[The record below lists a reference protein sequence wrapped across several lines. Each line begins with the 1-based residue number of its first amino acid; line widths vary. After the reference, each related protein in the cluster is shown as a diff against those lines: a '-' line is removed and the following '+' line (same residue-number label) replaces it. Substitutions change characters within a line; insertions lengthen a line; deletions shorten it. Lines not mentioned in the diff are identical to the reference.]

1 MNGGYSSDLTDFI
14 LDRPQ
19 IKAWTHGH
27 THELFDYR
35 IGSTRILCNPR
46 GYVLYERGS
55 DEEEPYLAKV
65 FEV

>member
-1 MNGGYSSDLTDFI
+1 MNGGYSTELSEFI
-14 LDRPQ
+14 MDHPQ

-27 THELFDYR
+27 THEEFDYM
-35 IGSTRILCNPR
+35 IGSTRVICNPR
-46 GYVLYERGS
+46 GYVNYERGS